1 MRNLPKGV
9 VIYQGPSEIDGAPIV
24 AIATGFRGSANPKT
38 GNMVQTWI
46 LRADK
51 SPVDAIH
58 DGSDESICGD
68 CPLRGII
75 DEGRNR
81 QRGCY
86 VTVHQA
92 PRSVWAAWKK
102 GGYQELPAGRTGQ
115 RLFTHR
121 KVRLGAYGDPAA
133 VPFRIWS
140 HILRDSAGQS
150 GYSHQWRQ
158 GRFWRLRQIC
168 MASVET
174 REDAQQAQASGWRT
188 FRTSTEENDIA
199 ANEIVCPA
207 SAEAGYRLTCE
218 TCMACN
224 GCHRRPGQSAPVSIV
239 IAAHG
244 SPATISSYRKGVA
257 Q

>member
-9 VIYQGPSEIDGAPIV
+9 VLYQGPSEIDGAEIV
-24 AIATGFRGSANPKT
+24 VVATGFRGSQNPKT

-58 DGSDESICGD
+58 DGSDESICGA
-68 CPLRGII
+68 CPLRGIV

-81 QRGCY
+81 RRGCY

-92 PRSVWAAWKK
+92 PRQVWATWKK
-102 GGYQELPAGRTGQ
+102 GGYNELPTGREGQELFRY
-115 RLFTHR
+115 R
-121 KVRLGAYGDPAA
+121 KVRMGAYGDPAA
-133 VPFRIWS
+133 VPYRVWS
-140 HILRDSAGQS
+140 HILKLAAGRS
-150 GYSHQWRQ
+150 GYTHQWRE
-158 GRFWRLRQIC
+158 GRFWRFKSLC

-174 REDAQQAQASGWRT
+174 HQAASQAQAAGWRT
-188 FRTSTEENDIA
+188 FRTSTEENDIEE
-199 ANEIVCPA
+199 NEIVCPA

-218 TCMACN
+218 TCLACN
-224 GCHRRPGQSAPVSIV
+224 GNSRRRGESAPVSIV

-244 SPATISSYRKGVA
+244 SPATISSYRLGVA